1 MVNKILNWL
10 KKLFY
15 FKFRLLKENSMSN
28 LSKAQNDLS
37 FLENRINE
45 VEKYGF
51 YPSTDFS
58 KSDYEALKRL
68 KKYCL
73 LYIKLKKLK
82 KSQK

>member
-1 MVNKILNWL
+1 
-10 KKLFY
+10 
-15 FKFRLLKENSMSN
+15 MSN
-28 LSKAQNDLS
+28 LTKAQTDLS

-51 YPSTDFS
+51 YPSSEFSQRDF
-58 KSDYEALKRL
+58 EALKRL

-82 KSQK
+82 KFQK

>member
-1 MVNKILNWL
+1 
-10 KKLFY
+10 
-15 FKFRLLKENSMSN
+15 MSN
-28 LSKAQNDLS
+28 LTKAQNDLS

-51 YPSTDFS
+51 YPSSGFSRRDF
-58 KSDYEALKRL
+58 EALKRL

-82 KSQK
+82 KFQK

>member
-1 MVNKILNWL
+1 
-10 KKLFY
+10 
-15 FKFRLLKENSMSN
+15 MSN
-28 LSKAQNDLS
+28 LTKAQTDLS

-82 KSQK
+82 KFQK